1 MVHPRHRRDQW
12 KASRPALRY
21 GRPVCMAAAART
33 GRSCSYAR
41 SGTRRM
47 ASSSTYGLL
56 RTAAE
61 GCGAWIDERPGARSV
76 MAERELGALVDVLL
90 SDGEPDAAWQ
100 VALDN
105 REWDPGQHRVDAF
118 RGSACASLP
127 HQAMHSRSTA
137 TCAIELEET
146 GRPVCTGALGD
157 LSRLLAV

>member
-1 MVHPRHRRDQW
+1 MEELGRDEDVLAWSTRGIAETSGRQV
-12 KASRPALRY
+12 AQLYDLATGVY
-21 GRPVCMAAAART
+21 GRRGQDGEVLQLRKERH
-33 GRSCSYAR
+33 G
-41 SGTRRM
+41 RM

-105 REWDPGQHRVDAF
+105 REWDPGQHRVDAS
-118 RGSACASLP
+118 RGSA
-127 HQAMHSRSTA
+127 
-137 TCAIELEET
+137 
-146 GRPVCTGALGD
+146 
-157 LSRLLAV
+157 